1 MSDDGLLSSY
11 QFDLPQKLI
20 AQEPAAERDQS
31 RLLVLPAD
39 GGMEE
44 KTFSD
49 LPELLRPGDLLI
61 RNNVKVMPARLLG
74 RRQGGGAAELLLVR
88 RGERDGR
95 EAWQCLARPGNRFK
109 PGKQFFF
116 GDVLTATALD
126 NAGNGAVWVDFSLK
140 GDAFMAEL
148 ERVGEVPLP
157 PYIDRP
163 GRKAAPRDR
172 ERYQTV
178 YAKRP
183 GAVAAPTA
191 GLHFTP
197 GVDARLRDIG
207 VEIAEVT
214 LNVGP
219 GTFRPIKEESLDRH
233 RMDAEWYEIPEDTW
247 SRIEAARGEGR
258 RVIAVG
264 TTSVRT
270 LESAAAGG
278 EAAPA
283 LSGWTELFIRPGYD
297 FKIIDGLVTN
307 FHLPGSSL
315 LVLIS
320 ALAGRE
326 RVLAAYRHAVAVGYR
341 FYSYGDAMLIWRRKE
356 R

>member
-11 QFDLPQKLI
+11 QFDLPQELI
-20 AQEPAAERDQS
+20 AQEPAVERDQS

-39 GGMEE
+39 GEMEE

-49 LPELLRPGDLLI
+49 LPDLLRPGDLLI

-74 RRQGGGAAELLLVR
+74 KRQGGGAAELLLVR
-88 RGERDGR
+88 REERDGG
-95 EAWQCLARPGNRFK
+95 EYWQCLARPGNRFK

-116 GDVLTATALD
+116 GDTLTATALD

-163 GRKAAPRDR
+163 GRKAADRDR

-233 RMDAEWYEIPEDTW
+233 RMDAEWYEIPEETW
-247 SRIEAARGEGR
+247 SRVETARREGR

-270 LESAAAGG
+270 LESAAAGD
-278 EAAPA
+278 APV
-283 LSGWTELFIRPGYD
+283 LNGWTELFIRPGYD
-297 FKIIDGLVTN
+297 FKVIDGLVTN

-326 RVLAAYRHAVAVGYR
+326 RVLAAYRRAVAGGYR
-341 FYSYGDAMLIWRRKE
+341 FYSYGDAMLIERRKE